1 MQLKFIYS
9 EKIIL
14 AKRWDTNTCTW
25 ILTEI
30 LVCQMKSDFFCVAF
44 SHYMNITVVSKL
56 CDAQIGEEIMK
67 EFFVIHSITH
77 HPTRKKKTTRQTEN
91 HSQFFRRSS
100 IYTPVH
106 ILLQFFYFFDGF
118 KSWINESINELNVL
132 AIIFWCSSD
141 PSKGCSQSTLTRGDI
156 LTTV

>member
-1 MQLKFIYS
+1 MNIVY
-9 EKIIL
+9 
-14 AKRWDTNTCTW
+14 
-25 ILTEI
+25 
-30 LVCQMKSDFFCVAF
+30 FFVVF
-44 SHYMNITVVSKL
+44 LHHMNITVVYNKL

-106 ILLQFFYFFDGF
+106 ILLPFDLF
-118 KSWINESINELNVL
+118 DPKVDYHNELNDK
-132 AIIFWCSSD
+132 AIIFWFSSD
-141 PSKGCSQSTLTRGDI
+141 PF
-156 LTTV
+156 